1 MVKKEEKTVDNGD
14 ELQSVHLK
22 LPPGLIKKIDQYKV
36 DNYLGSR
43 NSSIIELLRVGLG
56 ELERKK

>member
-14 ELQSVHLK
+14 EFQSVHLK

-43 NSSIIELLRVGLG
+43 NSSILELLRVGLG
-56 ELERKK
+56 ELERKR

>member
-1 MVKKEEKTVDNGD
+1 MMKKEEKTVDIGD

-43 NSSIIELLRVGLG
+43 NSSILELLRVGLG